1 MLVAERI
8 GTDSIKVYSD
18 EGKYI
23 IQQGTGDKY
32 PEAIDPIDSGRVYV
46 ESDEL
51 IEQPEEETQEGE
63 GEEMNEE
70 DKSEAREELG
80 L

>member
-1 MLVAERI
+1 MLVAERV
-8 GTDSIKVYSD
+8 GDHSVKVYSD

-23 IQQGTGDKY
+23 IQEGTGDKY
-32 PEAIDPIDSGRVYV
+32 PEAIDPLNSGRMYR

-70 DKSEAREELG
+70 EKAEAREELG

>member
-23 IQQGTGDKY
+23 IQEGTGDKY
-32 PEAIDPIDSGRVYV
+32 PEAIDPLNSGRMYR

-51 IEQPEEETQEGE
+51 IEQPEEETEGE
-63 GEEMNEE
+63 GEDMNEE

>member
-1 MLVAERI
+1 MLVAEMI

-23 IQQGTGDKY
+23 IQEGTGDKY
-32 PEAIDPIDSGRVYV
+32 PEAIDPLNSGRMYR

-51 IEQPEEETQEGE
+51 IEPPEEETE
-63 GEEMNEE
+63 GEEMMEE
-70 DKSEAREELG
+70 EKEDEDGE
-80 L
+80 